1 VTRRASEEGIGKP
14 EQEETRGA
22 AFGLPRPGP
31 ALTALTTSALAL
43 PGIAGSARADAPIE
57 RATSSASF
65 SYYKE
70 DKLSPSR
77 FESSVGSRERYE
89 VYTGQARFDIPTSK
103 RTDLG
108 IGLLYEEMSGA
119 SPWYVVADTTPGSG
133 GKPLQVMSGA
143 TIEDRRFDLNVDL
156 DFYMDSGKDTLSGGV
171 SLEKDYRS
179 LSFGIGT
186 ERNFNDKN
194 TTLSL
199 SGAASF
205 DEIFPTDPELSTAR
219 PAAGEKWSVDV
230 FAGLSQILTRA
241 STIALTVNYKHS
253 DGYLSDPYKAIT
265 DVASTGIFSDRRPD
279 TKEQASFLLRYRHH
293 IEPITASIHGDYR
306 FYVDDWGVVS
316 HTVEL
321 AWYQNFLEWLTITP
335 SLRWYSQSKADFYEA
350 VLPAGRLPS
359 ERSSDYRLS
368 PYGAVSWKIKADV
381 ELLDLA
387 RYDAPR
393 WLQAIGISEGLD
405 LIGSLSYERYLSD
418 GDFGLVDVNEAEEAP
433 GLVRFHV
440 VAFALTGRF

>member
-1 VTRRASEEGIGKP
+1 MTRRASEEGIGKP

-219 PAAGEKWSVDV
+219 PAAGEVERRRLRGPLPDPDPR
-230 FAGLSQILTRA
+230 LDDRA
-241 STIALTVNYKHS
+241 HGQLQALRRLPERPLQGDHRRRL
-253 DGYLSDPYKAIT
+253 DGH
-265 DVASTGIFSDRRPD
+265 
-279 TKEQASFLLRYRHH
+279 LLRPAPRH
-293 IEPITASIHGDYR
+293 EGAG
-306 FYVDDWGVVS
+306 
-316 HTVEL
+316 E
-321 AWYQNFLEWLTITP
+321 
-335 SLRWYSQSKADFYEA
+335 
-350 VLPAGRLPS
+350 LPAPLPPPHRADHGLDPRRLP
-359 ERSSDYRLS
+359 
-368 PYGAVSWKIKADV
+368 
-381 ELLDLA
+381 LLC
-387 RYDAPR
+387 R
-393 WLQAIGISEGLD
+393 
-405 LIGSLSYERYLSD
+405 
-418 GDFGLVDVNEAEEAP
+418 
-433 GLVRFHV
+433 
-440 VAFALTGRF
+440 